1 MDGLHSNISRF
12 IKQENLNDRC
22 LEPSE
27 IVSSLTFHEENFA
40 APARQKRSENQDFHR
55 VYYELPETLDD
66 IEEPRH
72 KDFKMRTRC
81 FKMISY
87 DAKEKV
93 WRARVAVC

>member
-12 IKQENLNDRC
+12 IKQENLNDRY

-27 IVSSLTFHEENFA
+27 IVSSLTFNEENFA
-40 APARQKRSENQDFHR
+40 ALARHKRSENPDFHR
-55 VYYELPETLDD
+55 VYYKLPETLDD

-81 FKMISY
+81 FEMISY

-93 WRARVAVC
+93 